1 MKNGKDVPSV
11 KRERQHNWWRYL
23 LTFLGGFFACIGV
36 IVGGLA
42 ITGTAVKL
50 GDLVAM
56 TGNNPAEILGENYRN
71 DTLLTFIQKMSS
83 KKFETL
89 GDINEISPKIES
101 IVKDTINPVLK
112 ENIKFEF
119 DWDELKIKPFEK
131 NESSTRPATEYD
143 KTESISEYIP
153 RVFKS
158 TITLASFVDPDGTAT
173 GVLKYFLYPYA
184 GGVFD
189 TNNPYSIGT
198 FADSGPDFFNNIINN
213 IKVGDI
219 IDTSGNAFLSQMA
232 EWGLSEFTDEKIKT
246 LKIGPL
252 FSDEEK
258 AANPLLNAIATKD
271 WSISDLSNMDNING
285 LKIGD
290 IIDTSGMSSGL
301 IYAIRNNTIEDLQ
314 SDGFINT
321 LALKDIFP
329 SATGIMGTLISHNF
343 TVGML
348 SNDEEIKALTLEEI
362 LGTIPSTSVLFTFKD
377 TQLKDVND
385 IDVSSVR
392 LDSVLSVEQIHDN
405 PILNA
410 IYEPDNHDVKISA
423 LSNPDTI
430 NNLPLSKVFPSATGV
445 LKVLG
450 DKGFKIGDLSN
461 GDTIMTLTLEDVL
474 GTIDSSSALYHFRT
488 KRLNELS
495 SIDISGLR
503 LDEVL
508 DYETKIKTN
517 NILNALWN
525 KSSGEVTVG
534 DLSDSDTI
542 TGLLLADVFPD
553 TTGVMSVLA
562 GKGYTINQLMTG
574 DVVSSLTLQEVVGT
588 IDENSVLYN
597 FRNTPI
603 SDIDDIDVSDVK
615 LTSVMDLELQI
626 KPNKILNALWE
637 SNHNITIG
645 QLSEPS
651 TIMGLGIE
659 DVIDCA
665 GSKILQA
672 LAAKGATIG
681 NLSEKV
687 ELLTLA
693 DAVDI
698 GDDPNA
704 IIYKVANSPALA
716 GRPISEIGAHFDE
729 LRIGDILNVT
739 STSPQLVKTL
749 ENVQLKDLG
758 TRMNTL
764 TASDVILIGGP
775 EDPLYAI
782 KDTPVSDSAALMEAI
797 KDNLRLKDVAEI
809 DESSPEVL
817 KSLQNTTLT
826 DIPTVLTTLTL
837 SEIITIESTSPQI
850 LKSLANVHVFGDGDD
865 NLQYYLTHLKFNDYF
880 TSSDCSSGILKV
892 LWDSTNPAGD
902 FEISEIASKINDLKI
917 IDVLEDEIY
926 CDPVVIQ
933 DGHKKIKPAWWY
945 LLTEE
950 GETFTSSE
958 EYFVL
963 GNGKDYTINDMN
975 KLVTNMEYHMKNESL
990 FNLIRAEFV
999 TVSSAAMTKLETPIP
1014 LDPEGRRYGDLTI
1027 SEFLNA
1033 AALFL

>member
-56 TGNNPAEILGENYRN
+56 TGNNPADILGENYRN

-143 KTESISEYIP
+143 KTESIAEYIP
-153 RVFKS
+153 RVFKA

-173 GVLKYFLYPYA
+173 GVLRYFLYPYS

-198 FADSGPDFFNNIINN
+198 FADSGPDFFNDIINN

-271 WSISDLSNMDNING
+271 WSIADLSNMDNINA
-285 LKIGD
+285 LKIGE
-290 IIDTSGMSSGL
+290 IVDTSGMTSGL
-301 IYAIRNNTIEDLQ
+301 LYAIRENTIADLQ
-314 SDGFINT
+314 EEDFIDGLN
-321 LALKDIFP
+321 LGDIFP
-329 SATGIMGTLISHNF
+329 GSTGIMGTLISHGF
-343 TVGML
+343 TVGDL
-348 SNDEEIKALTLEEI
+348 SDDTAIKSLTLEEV
-362 LGTIPSTSVLFTFKD
+362 LGEIPSTSILYDFRETA
-377 TQLKDVND
+377 LNDVDD
-385 IDVSSVR
+385 IDVSTVKLTSIF
-392 LDSVLSVEQIHDN
+392 SETQIETN
-405 PILNA
+405 KILNA
-410 IYEPDNHDVKISA
+410 IWENNHD
-423 LSNPDTI
+423 
-430 NNLPLSKVFPSATGV
+430 
-445 LKVLG
+445 
-450 DKGFKIGDLSN
+450 
-461 GDTIMTLTLEDVL
+461 
-474 GTIDSSSALYHFRT
+474 
-488 KRLNELS
+488 
-495 SIDISGLR
+495 
-503 LDEVL
+503 
-508 DYETKIKTN
+508 
-517 NILNALWN
+517 
-525 KSSGEVTVG
+525 VTVG
-534 DLSDSDTI
+534 DLSDPDTI
-542 TGLLLADVFPD
+542 SNLA
-553 TTGVMSVLA
+553 
-562 GKGYTINQLMTG
+562 
-574 DVVSSLTLQEVVGT
+574 
-588 IDENSVLYN
+588 
-597 FRNTPI
+597 
-603 SDIDDIDVSDVK
+603 
-615 LTSVMDLELQI
+615 
-626 KPNKILNALWE
+626 
-637 SNHNITIG
+637 
-645 QLSEPS
+645 
-651 TIMGLGIE
+651 IE
-659 DVIDCA
+659 DVIDCS
-665 GSKILQA
+665 GSLILEA
-672 LAAKGATIG
+672 LVSKGATIG

-687 ELLTLA
+687 ELLTLT
-693 DAVDI
+693 DVIDI
-698 GDDPNA
+698 GTDPDA
-704 IIYKVANSPALA
+704 IIYKIATSTALS
-716 GRPISEIGAHFDE
+716 GVTISEIGDHFDE
-729 LRIGDILNVT
+729 LTIGDILAVD
-739 STSPQLVKTL
+739 SSSPQLIKTL
-749 ENVQLKDLG
+749 EDVQLKDLG
-758 TRMNTL
+758 TRMNSL

-775 EDPLYAI
+775 EDPFYAI

-797 KDNLRLKDVAEI
+797 KENLKLKDVAEI

-850 LKSLANVHVFGDGDD
+850 LKSLANVQVFGDGDN

-880 TSSDCSSGILKV
+880 TASDCSTGILKV
-892 LWDSTNPAGD
+892 LWDSTDPAGD

-917 IDVLEDEIY
+917 IDVLADEIY

-945 LLTEE
+945 LLAEE
-950 GETFTSSE
+950 GESFTSSE
-958 EYFVL
+958 EYFIL
-963 GNGKDYTINDMN
+963 GNGKDYTMNDMN

-999 TVSSAAMTKLETPIP
+999 TVTSAAMTKLETPIP